1 MGLVLWMPCI
11 KDLHNQGLVGTNP
24 TGTCTYEAG
33 KIGNCAKVTST
44 IDTGL
49 SSDKWDYST
58 KSISF
63 GGWFKFNKAEMQA
76 AVLNKSTNTNQS
88 FASFNLLGKNSY
100 NGFALSLSTNNI
112 YNPTADL
119 TSLNIQAN
127 MRSST
132 ALWACG
138 FGTTEWDTWIH
149 LFITWDFDSKTFTAY
164 KNGAKVD
171 SYTIPNWGGNFTHR
185 GVFNIAEKAVFG
197 GNGPAV
203 IMPFRVNDVRVYDH
217 CLSPKEVKEIA
228 KGLVLH
234 YPLNDAYV
242 EGTVNLGNTSASYSD
257 KTEGYEY
264 TANSWGGDAGT
275 VTYYKSGGYNNLPY
289 KVYHKTASGNGG
301 IYGATKR
308 DISIVAGKTYTM
320 SVWVKASRNFS
331 AIHYSF
337 NINGITSADSN
348 HYITYG
354 KNVPFTTE
362 WTRLSRTFTA
372 TELDAGIYTELSI
385 IYDNWDTDY
394 YVYFS
399 GFQIEEKDHA
409 TPYTPNT
416 RNETTVYDCSG
427 YQNNGTVE
435 EFKAAGNNLV
445 TSLTAGGQTTVSGET
460 VTTSGVNADTYFSI
474 NLSES
479 IVVGQTYTLSC
490 IGKNIPTDG
499 YFGFPLG
506 WQGNTSL
513 MFKIKNGYNEITFTA
528 NDGSWGTNR
537 LFMDD
542 MGRDT
547 AYMNQCKFTSF
558 KLYKHSTVNSGLNAV
573 LDSPRYKIGAK
584 FNGQHSIWLS
594 SPLGSGAKEELTVSF
609 WHKPNSQGNYRT
621 IVSNNYPH
629 SGFWIGCNCE
639 GYGLWYYG
647 NGFYVRSQSS
657 LPNDVWY
664 HCALTY
670 KNQTYQWYLNG
681 IPVTTSTS
689 GTFKAPTLSSPISIG
704 GNTGGD
710 MEGGSSD
717 YRQYGA
723 LSDFRIY
730 STALSADDI
739 KELYNTS
746 CIINS

>member
-1 MGLVLWMPCI
+1 MALQVWIPGTDGTL
-11 KDLHNQGLVGTNP
+11 KNQGLYPLPNPSYNNIVSTNDGKLGKDIKNCAIYHLNSDFIVSSWSICTWVKFSSTWVEWNNIIFAKNTSDSEDSQIYLSIVNNTTLNIGRGVWNGFTYQPSNGFQTGVWYHIAATCDGTNV
-24 TGTCTYEAG
+24 TLYLNGSKVAG
-33 KIGNCAKVTST
+33 GSSIGS
-44 IDTGL
+44 
-49 SSDKWDYST
+49 Y
-58 KSISF
+58 KS
-63 GGWFKFNKAEMQA
+63 A
-76 AVLNKSTNTNQS
+76 LNLCIGCRSTN
-88 FASFNLLGKNSY
+88 A
-100 NGFALSLSTNNI
+100 A
-112 YNPTADL
+112 
-119 TSLNIQAN
+119 
-127 MRSST
+127 
-132 ALWACG
+132 
-138 FGTTEWDTWIH
+138 GTGCT
-149 LFITWDFDSKTFTAY
+149 
-164 KNGAKVD
+164 G
-171 SYTIPNWGGNFTHR
+171 WGP
-185 GVFNIAEKAVFG
+185 EQ
-197 GNGPAV
+197 
-203 IMPFRVNDVRVYDH
+203 NDIRVYDH
-217 CLSPKEVKEIA
+217 CLSPKEVKEIS

-242 EGTVNLGNTSASYSD
+242 EGTTNIASNLSPSQIGGWQKMTITKLSTNNYHLKHQTSDSANLSYWSTFVYTLPSEYSNKMISFSARIKNISYNDIDDSSWLYIGPGNNGQYPTHGSATFYC
-257 KTEGYEY
+257 YELKENQLISWTGVLSNSNRY
-264 TANSWGGDAGT
+264 VLVELWNNANSI
-275 VTYYKSGGYNNLPY
+275 SG
-289 KVYHKTASGNGG
+289 
-301 IYGATKR
+301 
-308 DISIVAGKTYTM
+308 SIEFDLV
-320 SVWVKASRNFS
+320 
-331 AIHYSF
+331 
-337 NINGITSADSN
+337 NI
-348 HYITYG
+348 
-354 KNVPFTTE
+354 
-362 WTRLSRTFTA
+362 
-372 TELDAGIYTELSI
+372 
-385 IYDNWDTDY
+385 
-394 YVYFS
+394 
-399 GFQIEEKDHA
+399 QIEEKDHV
-409 TPYTPNT
+409 TPYTLNT
-416 RNETTVYDCSG
+416 RNETTVHDCSG

-445 TSLTAGGQTTVSGET
+445 TGLTAGGQTTVSGET
-460 VTTSGVNADTYFSI
+460 VTTSGVNADTYFTI

-490 IGKNIPTDG
+490 IGKNIPTNG
-499 YFGFPLG
+499 YFGFPPG

-513 MFKIKNGYNEITFTA
+513 MFNIKNGYNEITFTA

-542 MGRDT
+542 YDRGT

-647 NGFYVRSQSS
+647 GSFYVRSQSP

-681 IPVTTSTS
+681 IPVTTSIY
-689 GTFKAPTLSSPISIG
+689 GTFKAPTFSSSISIG
-704 GNTGGD
+704 GNTNGD
-710 MEGGSSD
+710 MKGSSSD

-746 CIINS
+746 AYILDNGTLLTYNLEE